1 MPDPFNFSG
10 STILVLD
17 DSPLSM
23 STVLGILEKSGYRTL
38 SAMNGPECMQ
48 LAKTSKPDVIL
59 LDIIMPG
66 MSGIEVCRVLTED
79 EETNDIPIIFVT
91 GNTDDKILEEAFEA
105 GGTDY
110 VRKPVGS
117 IELTARI
124 KSALAHKMLLKQQL
138 EDEKLKGVLELAGAV
153 CHEMNQPLQVIYGYS
168 NLLRTHMSENHPQY
182 DYISQIQEHVARMGE
197 ITNKLMNITRY
208 KTRNYIAGQNIFD
221 IDQASDT
228 DE

>member
-1 MPDPFNFSG
+1 MPEPVDSSG
-10 STILVLD
+10 STILVVD
-17 DSPLSM
+17 DSRLSI
-23 STVLGILEKSGYRTL
+23 STVVGMLEKSGYRTL
-38 SAMNGPECMQ
+38 SAMNGPECIQ

-59 LDIIMPG
+59 LDIIMPD
-66 MSGIEVCRVLTED
+66 MSGIEVCRALTQD

-110 VRKPVGS
+110 VHKPVGR
-117 IELTARI
+117 IELIARI
-124 KSALAHKMLLKQQL
+124 KSALTHKMLLKQQL
-138 EDEKLKGVLELAGAV
+138 EEEKLKGVLEMAGAI
-153 CHEMNQPLQVIYGYS
+153 CHEMNQPLQVISGYS

-182 DYISQIQEHVARMGE
+182 NYISEIQEHVTRMGE

-208 KTRNYIAGQNIFD
+208 KTQSYIAGQKIVD
-221 IDQASDT
+221 IDKASDT